1 MVLEV
6 HTKELSTVK
15 RQSKQ
20 GKQCWRERQCSDST
34 RPGSAGER
42 VMLSSLLGARNGTM
56 TSESG
61 DRAGGC
67 APPLGSVHMR
77 GAGGGPKRCSP
88 FKKT

>member
-1 MVLEV
+1 
-6 HTKELSTVK
+6 
-15 RQSKQ
+15 
-20 GKQCWRERQCSDST
+20 
-34 RPGSAGER
+34 
-42 VMLSSLLGARNGTM
+42 MLSSLLGARNGTM